1 MRESGGSVKRRAPRR
16 NPKPLPILSVKEGP
30 FSMLLARRGHS
41 KPVLYLSLDDRRG
54 DDTLRRVTTKNP
66 PKFVVYLRVSTD
78 EQGRSGLGLEAQE
91 AACTNAAAA
100 AGGQVLRTFREVASG
115 DDDKRPE
122 LAAAIRYARRSG
134 AVLLVAKLDR
144 LSRAVALIAGMMRE
158 GVPFKVAELAN
169 ASELELHLRAVVAQ
183 EERRAIGERTKA
195 ALAAAKA
202 RGTKLGSARRGHW
215 SGRED
220 RRLAGAAKGSK
231 VAAAKRQAAVAD
243 LLAEAGPVVAA
254 MAGSSLRAIGAA
266 LESAG
271 IATARGA
278 SSWTATG
285 VSRLMAQLASS

>member
-1 MRESGGSVKRRAPRR
+1 MKRRAPRR
-16 NPKPLPILSVKEGP
+16 NPKPLPILSAKEGP

-54 DDTLRRVTTKNP
+54 DDTLLRMDTKNP
-66 PKFVVYLRVSTD
+66 TKFVTYCRVSTD
-78 EQGRSGLGLEAQE
+78 EQGRSGLGMEAQE